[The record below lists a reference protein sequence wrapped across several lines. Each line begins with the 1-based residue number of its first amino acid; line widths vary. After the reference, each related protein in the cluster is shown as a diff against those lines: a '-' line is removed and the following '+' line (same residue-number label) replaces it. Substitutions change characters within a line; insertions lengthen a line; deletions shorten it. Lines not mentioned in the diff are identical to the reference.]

1 MNVISFEVT
10 HEVYN
15 EVYVTSTVERVFH
28 NIMAATSYIRRH
40 RDELCKHERFGLLAV
55 TESGERIALH

>member
-40 RDELCKHERFGLLAV
+40 RDELCKHERFGL
-55 TESGERIALH
+55 